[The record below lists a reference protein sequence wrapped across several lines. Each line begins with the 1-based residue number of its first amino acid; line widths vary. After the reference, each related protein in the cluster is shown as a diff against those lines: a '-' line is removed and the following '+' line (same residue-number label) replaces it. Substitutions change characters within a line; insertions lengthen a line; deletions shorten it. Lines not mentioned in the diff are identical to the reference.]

1 MHDTFSPLPH
11 MSPVASPHFKTAFC
25 STFSHFSSWL
35 SWVLP
40 THCPN
45 LPHPL
50 YPFQSARIYFFSPR
64 GTDRFKQ
71 PFFIF
76 SRYSSPFIFKTH
88 SKPNCLKYFEP
99 FFLFFGGG
107 CFFFPSQELCSAIYQ
122 GCSWAMLCNTAS
134 RQWLTH
140 IFRTSLKGLI
150 LGLQLP
156 HFMCAPIR
164 QPEGSLW
171 AFFPIPDFFFCPE
184 TDVSNETRDWL
195 SLMRGCFSPFGL
207 DMKTL
212 LFSH

>member
-11 MSPVASPHFKTAFC
+11 MSRVASPHFKTAFC

-76 SRYSSPFIFKTH
+76 SRYSSPFMFKTH

-99 FFLFFGGG
+99 FFLFLVVVV
-107 CFFFPSQELCSAIYQ
+107 FFFPLKSSAVLFIRDAAEPCCAIQRPGSDSPTYSEQ
-122 GCSWAMLCNTAS
+122 PWKDWSWGSSSHTSCVPQLG
-134 RQWLTH
+134 
-140 IFRTSLKGLI
+140 SLKAVYG
-150 LGLQLP
+150 P
-156 HFMCAPIR
+156 
-164 QPEGSLW
+164 
-171 AFFPIPDFFFCPE
+171 FFLFLTFFFAQK
-184 TDVSNETRDWL
+184 
-195 SLMRGCFSPFGL
+195 LMSVMRLGTGSA
-207 DMKTL
+207 
-212 LFSH
+212 